1 MDAGFKYILSKFID
15 AAKLEEMLIPS
26 RVEKSYRENF
36 DKWKGCTFTTHSKF
50 NKSKFRLL
58 YLEWGNP
65 GWGTRGWRAATATG
79 WVEGLSLFALRYAAS
94 PPVLGAGWVP

>member
-36 DKWKGCTFTTHSKF
+36 DK
-50 NKSKFRLL
+50 
-58 YLEWGNP
+58 
-65 GWGTRGWRAATATG
+65 
-79 WVEGLSLFALRYAAS
+79 
-94 PPVLGAGWVP
+94 